1 MINAARAKEPAVPV
15 KTVDQDRFFPFFI
28 STIANKISRGGSR
41 VYLRLFGI
49 GIIEWRILYVLADST
64 AATAQAI
71 CNKIELDKA
80 AASRSIQV
88 LERLGYITTQV
99 DPRDGRKRTLSL
111 TPEGVLLHDRVL
123 KVSLQREQRL
133 LAGFSNEEREQ
144 FLGLLRRMHANAI
157 EMNGC
162 DYADGDNDDRA
173 PKGEALA
180 GRKAPLVVAPI

>member
-1 MINAARAKEPAVPV
+1 MINAARAEKAPVPM

-41 VYLRLFGI
+41 VYLRLFGV

-64 AATAQAI
+64 VATAQAI
-71 CNKIELDKA
+71 CNKIDLDKA

-88 LERLGYITTQV
+88 LERLGYVTTQL
-99 DPRDGRKRTLSL
+99 DPKDGRKRALSL
-111 TPEGVLLHDRVL
+111 TPEGVILHDKIL

-133 LAGFSNEEREQ
+133 LSGFSEAEREL

-157 EMNGC
+157 EMDGY
-162 DYADGDNDDRA
+162 DYSDSQ
-173 PKGEALA
+173 A
-180 GRKAPLVVAPI
+180 GRTVRKATAVIAPL